1 VTPRANLRGVSVSVL
16 SQLRTAIA
24 DGSLRAPLDRA
35 SLVGFGVRSQLDAIA
50 GALAG
55 HMSAACLAVL
65 DVALAERSAPRPVPE
80 LVWTGPEAQSGTAR
94 DTAVVLRALFE
105 QARETV
111 ILGGYSFSHA
121 HDVLAPLYQVMCNH
135 GVAARFF
142 VHIPQIERGQDARA
156 HLHEQLDAFLVQ
168 SWPFGEPR
176 PRVYYDKR
184 ALVPGPPYSSLHAK
198 CVVIDGAKAF
208 VSSANFTQRAHER
221 NIEVGV
227 LIDDSS
233 FAGSLAA
240 QWLGLID
247 AQVVAEYTPSPI
259 TRFQSPVAPSEP
271 PPPVSLDDREALALI
286 AQELPEALQ
295 LCAQLQEGACPIP
308 ELDFCLRDARGAIA
322 AEALLHWSDAKV
334 VVAHAPTPR
343 EQEAWR
349 VAGYRVWEADEVFA
363 EPEPLLRCLSSE
375 RMPEGRL

>member
-1 VTPRANLRGVSVSVL
+1 MTARASLRGVSTSVL
-16 SQLRTAIA
+16 SQLRQALV

-35 SLVGFGVRSQLDAIA
+35 SLVGFGIRAQLDAIV

-65 DVALAERSAPRPVPE
+65 DVALAERATPRPVPE

-121 HDVLAPLYQVMCNH
+121 HDVLAPLYHVMRDH
-135 GVAARFF
+135 GVTARFF
-142 VHIPQIERGQDARA
+142 VHIPQVERGRDARA
-156 HLHEQLDAFLVQ
+156 HLHQQLDAFLAQ

-176 PRVYYDKR
+176 PRIYYDKR
-184 ALVPGPPYSSLHAK
+184 ALLPGPPYSSLHAK
-198 CVVIDGAKAF
+198 CVVVDGAKAF
-208 VSSANFTQRAHER
+208 VSSANFTQRAHEH

-233 FAGSLAA
+233 FAGSLAS

-247 AQVVAEYTPSPI
+247 AQVVAEYTPS
-259 TRFQSPVAPSEP
+259 SAAPVQVQPAASEP
-271 PPPVSLDDREALALI
+271 APPVTLDGRETLALI
-286 AQELPEALQ
+286 ARELPEALP
-295 LCAQLQEGACPIP
+295 LCAKLQVGAHPVP
-308 ELDFCLRDARGAIA
+308 ELDFCLRDRRGAIV
-322 AEALLHWSDAKV
+322 AEALLHWSDAKIV
-334 VVAHAPTPR
+334 LAHKPTSR

-349 VAGYRVWEADEVFA
+349 VAGYRVLDADEVFA
-363 EPEPLLRCLSSE
+363 EPEPLLRCLSN
-375 RMPEGRL
+375 GKDA

>member
-1 VTPRANLRGVSVSVL
+1 ML
-16 SQLRTAIA
+16 SQLRQAIA
-24 DGSLRAPLDRA
+24 GGSLRAPLDRA
-35 SLVGFGVRSQLDAIA
+35 SLVGFGIRSQLDAIA

-65 DVALAERSAPRPVPE
+65 DVALAERSTPRPVPE

-121 HDVLAPLYQVMCNH
+121 HDMLAPLYRVMCSH
-135 GVAARFF
+135 GVTARFF
-142 VHIPQIERGQDARA
+142 VHIPQLERGQDARA
-156 HLHEQLDAFLVQ
+156 HLHEQLDTFLAQ

-198 CVVIDGAKAF
+198 CVVVDGAKAF
-208 VSSANFTQRAHER
+208 VSSANFTQRAQEH

-227 LIDDSS
+227 LVNDSS

-247 AQVVAEYTPSPI
+247 AEVVAEYTPSL
-259 TRFQSPVAPSEP
+259 VATLQAPPAQSEP
-271 PPPVSLDDREALALI
+271 PPPVTLDGRERLALI

-295 LCAQLQEGACPIP
+295 LCAKLREGAHPVP
-308 ELDFCLRDARGAIA
+308 ELDFCLRDTRGAIV
-322 AEALLHWSDAKV
+322 AEALLHWGDAKV
-334 VVAHAPTPR
+334 VVAQSLTPR

-349 VAGYRVWEADEVFA
+349 VAGYRVWDADEVFA
-363 EPEPLLRCLSSE
+363 EPEPLLRYL
-375 RMPEGRL
+375 GTGTNA